1 MSFRSF
7 LVPSVFCGALFLG
20 SVANAQTRSF
30 EDLVNYACET
40 HPSIAVANVNIL
52 QANTRISEAK
62 ALYLPSIRS
71 VSEIGISE
79 DELPDRQGVSGAR
92 PYSTQLILDQP
103 LYIGGRAKNEVASAR
118 LTKEGLYYQGISQVI
133 DIQSRAVFSYIELGR
148 TLSVL
153 RVRQDNL
160 KALQSQKSDAERR
173 FELGGGTKSNI
184 VEVASRIARAEGNLI
199 TARADV
205 NAAKIALGE
214 ATGLA
219 VEEPVALPRGGSV
232 EVLSESIVASA
243 LSKNP
248 QIKVADKQISIADA
262 GIERARS
269 DRRPQLRLVG
279 ELNAQRD
286 TSFFG
291 FERDEA
297 RLRLRLDVPIF
308 EGGRLAARE
317 KGALYEASRTRYD
330 KVALTRRVIE
340 QLQSERDRY
349 LEAKKLIVVNESL
362 VLASEQA
369 LSAITREAFEGFRPN
384 RDVLDAQQ
392 ELLEAQ
398 LRLEQSRFT
407 STLASFRLQFSVGE
421 IDQDRFPACAS
432 AILEN
437 PDAVADNVDEN
448 SYKLDLPILGDLI
461 GGETDRRRR
470 GPPNRR

>member
-1 MSFRSF
+1 
-7 LVPSVFCGALFLG
+7 
-20 SVANAQTRSF
+20 
-30 EDLVNYACET
+30 
-40 HPSIAVANVNIL
+40 
-52 QANTRISEAK
+52 
-62 ALYLPSIRS
+62 
-71 VSEIGISE
+71 
-79 DELPDRQGVSGAR
+79 
-92 PYSTQLILDQP
+92 
-103 LYIGGRAKNEVASAR
+103 
-118 LTKEGLYYQGISQVI
+118 
-133 DIQSRAVFSYIELGR
+133 
-148 TLSVL
+148 
-153 RVRQDNL
+153 
-160 KALQSQKSDAERR
+160 
-173 FELGGGTKSNI
+173 
-184 VEVASRIARAEGNLI
+184 
-199 TARADV
+199 
-205 NAAKIALGE
+205 
-214 ATGLA
+214 
-219 VEEPVALPRGGSV
+219 
-232 EVLSESIVASA
+232 